1 MTDAARNT
9 RVLLVE
15 DEGLVALLLEEM
27 LSALGYEIAAHAQ
40 CLEEALQLAAEA
52 DYGLAILDVNLNG
65 VASFPAA
72 EIVRNRGIPLVFA
85 TGYQQSNFQRP
96 FQGAPS
102 VQKPFNKAALSC
114 AITAALSCNALDSV

>member
-1 MTDAARNT
+1 MTDSARNM

-27 LSALGYEIAAHAQ
+27 LSELGYEIAAHAQ

-65 VASFPAA
+65 EASFPAA
-72 EIVRNRGIPLVFA
+72 EIVRDPGIPLVFA
-85 TGYQQSNFQRP
+85 TGYQQSKFQLP

-102 VQKPFNKAALSC
+102 VQKPFSGVALCS
-114 AITAALSCNALDSV
+114 AIAAALSCNALDSV

>member
-1 MTDAARNT
+1 MTDAARNI

-27 LSALGYEIAAHAQ
+27 LSELGYEIAAHAR
-40 CLEEALQLAAEA
+40 CIGEALQLATEA

-72 EIVRNRGIPLVFA
+72 EIVRDRRIPLIFA
-85 TGYQQSNFQRP
+85 TGYQQSNFQQP

-102 VQKPFNKAALSC
+102 VQKPFNKAALGC
-114 AITAALSCNALDSV
+114 AITAALSCSALDAV

>member
-1 MTDAARNT
+1 MTDAARNI

-27 LSALGYEIAAHAQ
+27 LSELGYEIAAHAR
-40 CLEEALQLAAEA
+40 CIGEALQLAAEA

-72 EIVRNRGIPLVFA
+72 EIVRDRRIPYFRNRIPTVKFSTA
-85 TGYQQSNFQRP
+85 IPRRAQR
-96 FQGAPS
+96 A
-102 VQKPFNKAALSC
+102 KA
-114 AITAALSCNALDSV
+114 IQ